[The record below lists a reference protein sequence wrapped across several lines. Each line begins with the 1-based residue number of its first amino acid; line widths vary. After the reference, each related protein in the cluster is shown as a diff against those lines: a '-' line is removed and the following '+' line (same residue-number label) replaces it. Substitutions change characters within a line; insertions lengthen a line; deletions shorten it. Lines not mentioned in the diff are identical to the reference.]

1 MSPRLVPLARLLGLS
16 VLCVGLSLG
25 CGGNTTPPQPPA
37 NPPPDAAASTVTVDR
52 ATQVRADGAERV
64 SITVTVKQADG
75 TPMQGRT
82 VRVAVSGDGNTVT
95 QPAGTTNASGVAT
108 ASVVS
113 TSAGS
118 KQVTASVD
126 TADGAVT
133 LSARPT
139 IEFISPRP
147 TRVSFT
153 AAALSATAG
162 VPQAGLDVALVDAAG
177 RTVTSATDEVT
188 LALAA
193 GPGGA
198 TPQGTLTV
206 RAVAGVAR
214 FNAVVLTR
222 AGTGYQWRATAAG
235 LEGGTSATFAVA
247 PAAAATVEVAGLPE
261 AATAGVA
268 QSAEVTLRDEFGN
281 VATGYTGTLA
291 VSSSDAGASLPAGHT
306 FTAADAGRF
315 TFTGITLRRAG
326 TQRVTLQDTAV
337 AALTAGR
344 DVAVAAAAPAA
355 LAFVTVP
362 AGGSVR
368 TALGPVTVALQ
379 DAFGNP
385 TPAGAPAVT
394 LALVQGGA
402 TLGGV
407 TEVAPVAGLAT
418 FSNLQVDGEGGF
430 QLRATASGL
439 TAATSGGTL
448 DIIDDVAPARPTLA
462 TGASSARG
470 VTVTWT
476 AVGDDRDAGRATSQE
491 LRYASA
497 PILTDAD
504 FEQATPVQGLGAP
517 AVAGTAESFT
527 LTGLLPS
534 RTYHVALRV
543 TDNRDQSS
551 RSASLPVQTAN
562 AQVASVVFST
572 QPQDGTAGQALAQV
586 TVSLLDDQGDVVTTA
601 TSPVT
606 LRLVGSDFF
615 EPVTVEALAG
625 VATFI
630 GLRVDVAGRWAFQAH
645 ANNLVSEQSRVFTL
659 QPGTVRRLALRGL
672 VAPVIAGASGS
683 LELVAVDAYDNLASG
698 YTGRVRF
705 TSSDAEADLPE
716 EYTFTAADAGRHVFS
731 GVVLY
736 TAGFQRVS
744 VTDVA
749 DATLTAGF
757 EVEVVG
763 DSATRLEL
771 TGLPAAVVAGDA
783 PGFTVTARDR
793 YGNIASGYRGTVRFT
808 SGDGQAVLPADYT
821 FNTEDAGQQRLVATL
836 ATAGTQSVTVTDTAN
851 TLLTAT
857 ASTEVAPGAA
867 TRMTLALSSDV
878 TAAGQ
883 PVSAT
888 VTLRDVYD
896 NVATGYRGTVGLG
909 IPEDRDATS
918 EPESHAFT
926 EADAGQFT
934 FSVRLARVQRSEV
947 VARDTQNAGL
957 TASAFLQVRPG
968 VLAELRVTS
977 ADGATTAGG
986 QRSFEVTAYDRF
998 GNLKTDYAGT
1008 VRTTSSD
1015 AQAAPLEEH
1024 AYVPA
1029 DEGRHTFV
1037 VTFRTA
1043 GTQSATFT
1051 DAALNIAGTHEFT
1064 VEAAEPTRLVVV
1076 SAPETGTVRAAL
1088 ARTRVALRDAF
1099 GNTSPVSAPAV
1110 SLALEGAPEGV
1121 VLSGTRTTSPVDGV
1135 ATFEDLSLNEEGSF
1149 VLVASTEN
1157 PALGT
1162 ANLTVSITDNLA
1174 PAPAAQLDAAL
1185 EGDDS
1190 VRLSWRATGDD
1201 GSLGRAARYE
1211 LRYSQEALTE
1221 DNFAQATRVTTGT
1234 PGDVGTQEQALAA
1247 GLSLGRTY
1255 HFGLRILDAVGNA
1268 SALTLASIE
1277 VPDACAGYECAVRPP
1292 VCAEDGESLVT
1303 FEGTCVVR
1311 DGEPTCEYSPVST
1324 PCPGEGAVCFEDA
1337 CGTAA
1342 PPAPG
1347 ELFISE
1353 VMHRPGAATE
1363 YIELSSR
1370 VDRLLNLDGLALRYD
1385 DGVSPREF
1393 VLTPEQGHAVVGPNR
1408 YVVLA
1413 RDADT
1418 ETNGGVPV
1426 NFSYGDALPLGDS
1439 GQLTVRIGGAG
1450 GTVLDSLTYTA
1461 SFPQTT
1467 GRSMN
1472 LSSTVVGSAASQFS
1486 WYWCDSSA
1494 DIVSGGDRGTP
1505 GVENETCGVAI
1516 TSPVDYCAIQFP
1528 KTIASPIFIRTAQTI
1543 YSRFYED
1550 GVTNRNRGGNDGFPY
1565 ITAELG
1571 YGTSAATPESWTWV
1585 PAPYNGGYSGAVP
1598 NDDETMG
1605 TLNIPT
1611 AGNYL
1616 YGFRYRFT
1624 QGPAAAQAWV
1634 YCDQNG
1640 VVTSSG
1646 SANYGTVTVQRY
1658 PVANHVVISEIS
1670 AGRGSMGSQT
1680 TDEFIELYNPTDAD
1694 VNIGGWLVQYRSTTG
1709 ATYTGSVTI
1718 PPGRVIRAHG
1728 YFLLAHSNF
1737 TGGPTPD
1744 VTYTFDMSASTA
1756 TSAGAHVRIGPGLT
1770 NNNNDTAVDRLG
1782 WGAAAGPEGTA
1793 APAHPAAGGSLER
1806 KALPS
1811 STAASMVNDAQDG
1824 LRGNGSDTNNNSA
1837 DFVQRTARQPQN
1849 SSSQTER
1856 P

>member
-1 MSPRLVPLARLLGLS
+1 
-16 VLCVGLSLG
+16 
-25 CGGNTTPPQPPA
+25 
-37 NPPPDAAASTVTVDR
+37 
-52 ATQVRADGAERV
+52 
-64 SITVTVKQADG
+64 
-75 TPMQGRT
+75 
-82 VRVAVSGDGNTVT
+82 
-95 QPAGTTNASGVAT
+95 
-108 ASVVS
+108 
-113 TSAGS
+113 
-118 KQVTASVD
+118 
-126 TADGAVT
+126 
-133 LSARPT
+133 
-139 IEFISPRP
+139 
-147 TRVSFT
+147 
-153 AAALSATAG
+153 
-162 VPQAGLDVALVDAAG
+162 
-177 RTVTSATDEVT
+177 
-188 LALAA
+188 
-193 GPGGA
+193 
-198 TPQGTLTV
+198 
-206 RAVAGVAR
+206 
-214 FNAVVLTR
+214 
-222 AGTGYQWRATAAG
+222 TAAG

-247 PAAAATVEVAGLPE
+247 PAAAASVEVAGLPE
-261 AATAGVA
+261 TTTAGVA
-268 QSAEVTLRDEFGN
+268 RSAEVTLRDEFGN

-291 VSSSDAGASLPAGHT
+291 VSSSDAGASLPAGHA

-362 AGGSVR
+362 TGGSVR

-379 DAFGNP
+379 DAFGNL

-394 LALVQGGA
+394 LALVQAGA

-439 TAATSGGTL
+439 TGATSGGTL
-448 DIIDDVAPARPTLA
+448 DIVDDVAPARPALA
-462 TGASSARG
+462 TGASSARS

-491 LRYASA
+491 LRYADA
-497 PILTDAD
+497 PIVTDED
-504 FEQATPVQGLGAP
+504 FAAATPVQGLGAP

-527 LTGLLPS
+527 LTGLLPN

-543 TDNRDQSS
+543 TDNHGQSS
-551 RSASLPVQTAN
+551 RSASLPVQTVN

-572 QPQDGTAGQALAQV
+572 EPADGTAGQPLAQV
-586 TVSLLDDQGDVVTTA
+586 RVSLLDDQGDVVTTA
-601 TSPVT
+601 SSPVT
-606 LRLVGSDFF
+606 LRMVGMAFF
-615 EPVTVEALAG
+615 VPVTVEAVAG
-625 VATFI
+625 VATFT
-630 GLRVDVAGRWAFQAH
+630 GLRVNDAGQWAFRAH
-645 ANNLVSEQSRVFTL
+645 ANNLVSEQSRRFTI
-659 QPGTVRRLALRGL
+659 QPAAASRLTLTGL
-672 VAPVIAGASGS
+672 VAPVIAGAAGS
-683 LELVAVDAYDNLASG
+683 VEVVARDEFGNVATG
-698 YTGRVRF
+698 YTGRVHF
-705 TSSDAEADLPE
+705 ESSDAEAELPE

-736 TAGFQRVS
+736 TAGDQRVS

-763 DSATRLEL
+763 DSAARLEL

-783 PGFTVTARDR
+783 PAFTVTARDR
-793 YGNIASGYRGTVRFT
+793 HGNIASGYRGTVRFT
-808 SGDGQAVLPADYT
+808 SGDAQAGLPADYI
-821 FNTEDAGQQRLVATL
+821 FNTEDAGQQRFVATL

-851 TLLTAT
+851 PLLTAT

-867 TRMTLALSSDV
+867 TRMELALSAS
-878 TAAGQ
+878 TAAAGE

-888 VTLRDVYD
+888 VTLRDVFD
-896 NVATGYRGTVGLG
+896 NVATGYRGTVALG

-918 EPESHAFT
+918 EPESHPFT
-926 EADAGQFT
+926 EADAGRFS
-934 FSVRLARVQRSEV
+934 FSVRLARVRLLTEV
-947 VARDTQNAGL
+947 VARDTQNEGL
-957 TASAFLQVRPG
+957 TASASLQVRPG

-977 ADGATTAGG
+977 ADGATTAGE
-986 QRSFEVTAYDRF
+986 QRSFEVAAYDRF
-998 GNLKTDYAGT
+998 GNLKTDYSGT

-1015 AQAAPLEEH
+1015 AQATPLEEH

-1029 DEGRHTFV
+1029 EEGRHTFA

-1051 DAALNIAGTHEFT
+1051 DAALNIAGSHEFT

-1099 GNTSPVSAPAV
+1099 GNTPRVSAPAV

-1121 VLSGTRTTSPVDGV
+1121 VLSGTRTASPVDGV
-1135 ATFEDLSLNEEGSF
+1135 AAFEDLSLNEEGSF

-1162 ANLTVSITDNLA
+1162 ANIPVAITDNLA
-1174 PAPAAQLDAAL
+1174 PAPAAQLDAVL
-1185 EGDDS
+1185 EEDDS

-1201 GSLGRAARYE
+1201 GALGRAARYE
-1211 LRYSQEALTE
+1211 LRFSDAVIDES
-1221 DNFAQATRVTTGT
+1221 NFGQAAQLTTGT
-1234 PGDVGTQEQALAA
+1234 PGDSGTLETALAD
-1247 GLSLGRTY
+1247 GLTLGRTY
-1255 HFGLRILDAVGNA
+1255 YFGLRIIDGVGNA
-1268 SALTLASIE
+1268 SALTLTSFQ

-1292 VCAEDGESLVT
+1292 VCGEDGESLVT

-1337 CGTAA
+1337 CGTAT

-1393 VLTPEQGHAVVGPNR
+1393 VLNPDQGHAVVGPNS
-1408 YVVLA
+1408 YIVLA
-1413 RDADT
+1413 RNADT

-1426 NFSYGDALPLGDS
+1426 NFSYGDALTLGDS
-1439 GQLTVRIGGAG
+1439 GQLSVRIGGAG
-1450 GTVLDSLTYTA
+1450 GTVLDSLNYTP

-1472 LSSTVVGSAASQFS
+1472 LSSTVLGSSASQFS

-1505 GVENETCGVAI
+1505 GLENETCGVAI
-1516 TSPVDYCAIQFP
+1516 TSPVDYCAIQSP
-1528 KTIASPIFIRTAQTI
+1528 KTIAAPVLVNSPQTI

-1550 GVTNRNRGGNDGFPY
+1550 GVTNRHRGGNDGFPY

-1585 PAPYNGGYSGAVP
+1585 PAPFNPGYGGATP

-1605 TLNIPT
+1605 TLSIPT

-1624 QGPAAAQAWV
+1624 RGPAEAQEWV
-1634 YCDQNG
+1634 YCDQNN
-1640 VVTSSG
+1640 VVASSG
-1646 SANYGTVTVQRY
+1646 SANYGTVSAY
-1658 PVANHVVISEIS
+1658 ALANHVVISEVS
-1670 AGRGSMGSQT
+1670 GRGTGTASTVQE
-1680 TDEFIELYNPTDAD
+1680 DEFIELHNPTDAD
-1694 VNIGGWLVQYRSTTG
+1694 IDLTGWTVQYKAATTTDYS
-1709 ATYTGSVTI
+1709 ANQTFTI
-1718 PPGRVIRAHG
+1718 SAAGGPVRVIRAHG
-1728 YFLLAHSNF
+1728 YLLLGRSAYTGAATLDQTYGNINMAGAT
-1737 TGGPTPD
+1737 TGG
-1744 VTYTFDMSASTA
+1744 
-1756 TSAGAHVRIGPGLT
+1756 GNVRINRPNGSGGFVE
-1770 NNNNDTAVDRLG
+1770 VDRLA
-1782 WGAAAGPEGTA
+1782 WGNAIGPEGPAA
-1793 APAHPAAGGSLER
+1793 APAHPAPGGSIER
-1806 KALPS
+1806 KAVLT
-1811 STAASMVNDAQDG
+1811 STPTSMSNDTQDG
-1824 LRGNGSDTNNNSA
+1824 LRGNGLDMDNNSA
-1837 DFVQRTARQPQN
+1837 DFVTRASRTPQN
-1849 SSSQTER
+1849 SSSTER